1 MEDAAAAASPLK
13 GGGGDSL
20 VGLLHDLDQHQVSVS
35 ADELLRE
42 GHVRGDAGQ
51 LLQRVASHAGVRAL
65 DALEQVLGTAALRRD
80 ATKMKLPGE
89 RARGRWCPTRT
100 HRCLGQTQ
108 NVAVLDVQAVLR
120 HARRHVLKWR
130 TRAGADAS

>member
-13 GGGGDSL
+13 GGGDSL

-80 ATKMKLPGE
+80 ATKMKPPGE
-89 RARGRWCPTRT
+89 RAR
-100 HRCLGQTQ
+100 
-108 NVAVLDVQAVLR
+108 
-120 HARRHVLKWR
+120 ARPMVPD
-130 TRAGADAS
+130 ADSPVPWSDAECSRS